1 MQLNSYD
8 NDLLALFLKHNGD
21 CSVVAYERDLTFWQ
35 IFHWSRQPHIAQA
48 ISDAKTLAQANA
60 QAFAQAAACKPA
72 QSQPAAK
79 PARHALARRPR
90 HVSLHSRM
98 HLRLSAFALLLAASS
113 ALAQVAVKAGTLYTM
128 AGEPQKNVVVVMTG
142 GKIAAIGPAAT
153 TTIPEGYEVLEAP
166 IVTPGLIDARCTVGV
181 SGIANQKQD
190 QDQLETSAPMQPELR
205 AIDAYNPLDPLV
217 AYLRSYGITTVNTGH
232 APGELI
238 SGQTAIFKTAG
249 NTVEESVVVSEA
261 MVAATI
267 GPGANR
273 PGGAPGTRA
282 KTIAILRDQLL
293 KAQDYQRKLEEK
305 TSDNKSTEADNE
317 KDKDKK
323 PPTRDLRLETLVR
336 VLKGELPLLVT
347 AHRSQD
353 IQAVLR
359 IAKEFN
365 IRVILDGAAE
375 SYMLLDEI
383 KAANIEVIVHPTM
396 ARGYG
401 EMENKSAET
410 AKKLQDAGIR
420 VAIQG
425 GFEDYVPKARVVLFE
440 AGVAAGQGNMGM
452 QNALRAVT
460 IDAAKILRIDNRVG
474 SVELGK
480 DGDLALYDGDP
491 LEYASHCVGVVID
504 GKVVSRDKR

>member
-1 MQLNSYD
+1 MQLRTCVAS
-8 NDLLALFLKHNGD
+8 L
-21 CSVVAYERDLTFWQ
+21 VV
-35 IFHWSRQPHIAQA
+35 
-48 ISDAKTLAQANA
+48 
-60 QAFAQAAACKPA
+60 C
-72 QSQPAAK
+72 
-79 PARHALARRPR
+79 
-90 HVSLHSRM
+90 
-98 HLRLSAFALLLAASS
+98 ASS
-113 ALAQVAVKAGTLYTM
+113 LLTSAIAQVAVKAGTLYTM
-128 AGEPQKNVVVVMTG
+128 AGDPVKDALVIITD

-153 TTIPEGYEVLEAP
+153 TKVPDGYELLEAAV
-166 IVTPGLIDARCTVGV
+166 VTPGLIDVRCTVGV

-238 SGQTAIFKTAG
+238 SGQTAIFKTRG
-249 NTVEESVVVSEA
+249 NTVEEALVVSEA
-261 MVAATI
+261 MVVATI

-282 KTIAILRDQLL
+282 KTIAMLRDQLL
-293 KAQDYQRKLEEK
+293 KAQEYQRKLTEFVDKLPTENA
-305 TSDNKSTEADNE
+305 SDAKPE
-317 KDKDKK
+317 DKK

-336 VLKGELPLLVT
+336 VLKGELPLAVT

-353 IQAVLR
+353 IAAILR
-359 IAKEFN
+359 VAEEFN
-365 IRVILDGAAE
+365 IKIILDGAAE
-375 SYMLLDEI
+375 ASLMLDEL
-383 KAANIEVIVHPTM
+383 KAAGVDVMVHPTM

-452 QNALRAVT
+452 QNALRTIT
-460 IDAAKILRIDNRVG
+460 IDAAKILKIDNRVG
-474 SVELGK
+474 SIELGK
-480 DGDLALYDGDP
+480 DGDLALYTGDP
-491 LEYASHCVGVVID
+491 LEYTTQCVGVIIE
-504 GKVVSRDKR
+504 GEIVSREKR